1 MGVCSEEFC
10 VLLLTEGGFQVC
22 LMLLTMKSLDFI
34 MTARTDIGDD
44 EILPGQGFSGS
55 VDN

>member
-1 MGVCSEEFC
+1 
-10 VLLLTEGGFQVC
+10 
-22 LMLLTMKSLDFI
+22 MLDAAEYEKLSDFI
-34 MTARTDIGDD
+34 MTARTDTGDD